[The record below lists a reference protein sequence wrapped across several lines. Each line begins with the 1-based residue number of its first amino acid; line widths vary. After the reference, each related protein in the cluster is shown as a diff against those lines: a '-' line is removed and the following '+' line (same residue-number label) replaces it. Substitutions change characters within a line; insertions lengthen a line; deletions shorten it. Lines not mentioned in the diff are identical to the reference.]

1 MAGLSDAD
9 RAAIMSVSGEKFSRL
24 VGAAWGKS
32 DQIGEDDARASGN
45 TIVQANDAMLADFSK
60 LVEGMDEDWIER
72 VKDRNID
79 ARAALKEFREI
90 ANAVQSGG

>member
-1 MAGLSDAD
+1 M
-9 RAAIMSVSGEKFSRL
+9 
-24 VGAAWGKS
+24 GA
-32 DQIGEDDARASGN
+32 
-45 TIVQANDAMLADFSK
+45 
-60 LVEGMDEDWIER
+60 DWIER